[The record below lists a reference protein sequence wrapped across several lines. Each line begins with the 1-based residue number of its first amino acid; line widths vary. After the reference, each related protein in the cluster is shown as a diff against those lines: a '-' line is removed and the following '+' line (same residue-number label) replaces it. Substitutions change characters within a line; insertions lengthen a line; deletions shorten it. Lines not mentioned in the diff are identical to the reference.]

1 MMMWHYQLALAAS
14 AERFVDGRGD
24 RPLPSLS
31 GPLPISVVISLKF
44 LVPSLMLRFPVV
56 GAWGNYVLD
65 SIDGDVLLEL
75 GLSEETYQTIDKAAD
90 FYSYLIMLIVGLRW
104 RIRTLIVLLFVYR
117 IVGQLL
123 FFKTRKEIIFVAF
136 PNFLEPL
143 VLAYTFLLWR
153 SKGSEERAYAA
164 YRNHL
169 GLIWTLIIAYK
180 LWNEWYLHY
189 ANIDLSSRVF
199 GFTGGTQ

>member
-1 MMMWHYQLALAAS
+1 
-14 AERFVDGRGD
+14 
-24 RPLPSLS
+24 
-31 GPLPISVVISLKF
+31 
-44 LVPSLMLRFPVV
+44 MLRFPVV
-56 GAWGNYVLD
+56 GAWSNYVLD

-104 RIRTLIVLLFVYR
+104 RIRILIVLLFMYR

-123 FFKTRKEIIFVAF
+123 FFKTRQEIVFVAF

-143 VLAYTFLLWR
+143 TLAYTFLLWR
-153 SKGSEERAYAA
+153 AKGSEERAYAA

-169 GLIWTLIIAYK
+169 GRIWILIIAYK

-199 GFTGGTQ
+199 GFTGGTQLRDQPPRRS